1 MTRRETGIGRLAS
14 SSATPKGD
22 LPDLQLQTNHC
33 TAANGR
39 DVPKA
44 DLTKCDAPRGISR
57 FAGVLNSTEP
67 I

>member
-39 DVPKA
+39 DVPKH
-44 DLTKCDAPRGISR
+44 
-57 FAGVLNSTEP
+57 
-67 I
+67 